1 MTSSYFMRSQKRTYA
16 TDAAKNAIVTAIQR
30 TSCMANLLD
39 RFREVAR
46 LTSKGYSFP
55 ASTWDVSGLKDR
67 FHFYKFA
74 KFPGWFELRKIDRAL
89 VRPGFRFHHQSY
101 QDAHKE
107 RHCTNAQYFECNFH
121 ILTGALLNEGSQT
134 TLDNSARKN
143 GLKNS

>member
-1 MTSSYFMRSQKRTYA
+1 MTFSYLMRSQKRTYA
-16 TDAAKNAIVTAIQR
+16 IEAAKNAIVTTIQTR
-30 TSCMANLLD
+30 SCMANLLD

-46 LTSKGYSFP
+46 LTSKCYSLP
-55 ASTWDVSGLKDR
+55 ASTWDVSGLSDR

-74 KFPGWFELRKIDRAL
+74 TCPGRLELRKINRAL
-89 VRPGFRFHHQSY
+89 VRPGLRFRHQSY

-107 RHCTNAQYFECNFH
+107 RHCPNAQYFEYNFH
-121 ILTGALLNEGSQT
+121 ILTSTLLNEGSQT